1 MKRQIHIFVRLNIDL
16 RCSARAMAVSYLNNN
31 MAKSV
36 ANEWN
41 AHSARDTL
49 NLIDSSS
56 ISGGGRQQ
64 QHYKHTTTILIDEKK
79 QCFYDVKER
88 KLQ

>member
-56 ISGGGRQQ
+56 GRQQ